1 MALLGGVPL
10 GAGFELSEAHSRASL
25 SLSLCL
31 YFLLL
36 SQNLPACHQAPQHDR
51 NELDSNLSEI
61 ETVSKPCGAT

>member
-10 GAGFELSEAHSRASL
+10 GAGFDLSEAHSRA

-36 SQNLPACHQAPQHDR
+36 SQNLPARHQAPQHDR